1 MRIHS
6 IVLLSLGC
14 LTAQAGGLRAAVA
27 VSLKPSFPAPG
38 FVGDTVVWQATVS
51 DSAPGT
57 LWCRFRVR
65 PPGGVFQT
73 VVDFGPQTSFQWTPV
88 EYEGRFEVEVSAR
101 NRDTGEERR
110 TSEFYDVLSR
120 VRDGPAPVVSPT
132 LHPLVFLYSAPECA
146 PGGRMRVEFESRR
159 GDRVATP
166 AKPCVA
172 GRSMNF
178 LLAGM
183 RSEAEYT
190 VRHIVETP
198 AGDVPGPSLT
208 LTPLPFAYTFF
219 AYRLMTPPA
228 PAATLPVL
236 LQSTTLGG
244 RAVATDLEGNLL
256 WFYREELTFLT
267 RPLAGG
273 TILGIFQQPSS
284 DSSYQVVREFDL
296 TGTTVR
302 ETNAARVS
310 EQLQAMGKA
319 PVTAFHHEASPLAD
333 GRVVVLAAT
342 ERILSGVQGPG
353 PVNVLGEMVVVLD
366 RNFQVEW
373 AWDSF
378 DHIDP
383 ARAALQGE
391 TCAPGGG
398 GCPPF
403 YLSAQA
409 NDWLHANS
417 VRYTPD
423 GNLVMSI
430 RHQDWVIKID
440 YADGQG
446 SGLILWRLGRYG
458 DFTIE
463 SDDPDPWFSHQHDAT
478 ILPGPDRLLTLFDNG
493 NARFVRDSTAKSR
506 GQMYKLDE
514 QNRVARLVYNLDLG
528 LYAPAVGSA
537 QRLPNGNFHF
547 DIGFLGGGVLSRS
560 VETDAAGRVV
570 YDLEADGAAYR
581 TFRMGSLYVP

>member
-6 IVLLSLGC
+6 IVWLSLGC
-14 LTAQAGGLRAAVA
+14 LSAPAGGLRASVA
-27 VSLKPSFPAPG
+27 VSLTPSFPAPS
-38 FVGDTVVWQATVS
+38 FVGDTVIWEAAVS

-57 LWCRFRVR
+57 LWCKFRVR
-65 PPGGVFQT
+65 PPGGVFRT
-73 VVDFGPQTSFQWTPV
+73 VIDYGPQTSFQWTPA
-88 EYEGRFEVEVSAR
+88 EHEGRFEVEVSAR

-110 TSEFYDVLSR
+110 ASEFYDVLSR
-120 VRDGPAPVVSPT
+120 VRESETPVISPT
-132 LHPLVFLYSAPECA
+132 SHRLVFLYSAPECA
-146 PGGRMRVEFESRR
+146 PGGRMRVEFESER

-166 AKPCVA
+166 AKPCFA

-183 RSEAEYT
+183 YGEAEYT

-198 AGDVPGPSLT
+198 GGEEPGPSLAFT
-208 LTPLPFAYTFF
+208 NLPFAVVFNT
-219 AYRLMTPPA
+219 YRLRMPPTPS
-228 PAATLPVL
+228 AALPVL
-236 LQSTTLGG
+236 LQSTTQGG
-244 RAVATDLEGNLL
+244 RAVATDLQGNLL
-256 WFYREELTFLT
+256 WFYPGTLNALT
-267 RPLAGG
+267 RPVAGG
-273 TILGIFQQPSS
+273 TFLGIFQRASS
-284 DSSYQVVREFDL
+284 NASYQVVREFDL
-296 TGTTVR
+296 TGTTIR

-310 EQLQAMGKA
+310 EQLRAMGKA
-319 PVTAFHHEASPLAD
+319 GISAFHHEADSLPD

-342 ERILSGVQGPG
+342 ERILTDVQGPG
-353 PVNVLGEMVVVLD
+353 PVDVIGEMVVALD
-366 RNFQVEW
+366 RDFQVEW

-378 DHIDP
+378 DHLDP
-383 ARAALQGE
+383 ARAALQRE
-391 TCAPGGG
+391 TCGPAAGA
-398 GCPPF
+398 CPPF
-403 YLSAQA
+403 YLSPRA

-446 SGLILWRLGRYG
+446 SGRILWRLGRDG

-506 GQMYKLDE
+506 GQMYQLDE
-514 QNRVARLVYNLDLG
+514 QSRVARLVYNVDLG

-560 VETDAAGRVV
+560 VETDAAGGTV
-570 YDLEADGAAYR
+570 YDIEIGGAAYR
-581 TFRMGSLYVP
+581 TFRMRSLYLP